1 MYRVFLVILL
11 CLTCATSL
19 AVGADLPSWVGGKTP
34 VHFKR
39 QKQVKQKQVTVA
51 KPKKIG
57 INLLPIDAIPEKP
70 EVVVKN
76 SPLAVPSTSSANLSW
91 VLDPL
96 VANADGGKNE
106 GSASVTGNIIVDTPG
121 TSCDP
126 EMIVD
131 LEGHIV
137 KTVKSTARLD
147 INVGKIHRSVVWNSD
162 DVKSGTFNIT
172 LKEKVEACVLGDYIP
187 VSALAFVTKEGEGY
201 TVMVSLEKITVRHA
215 VSDIVGSQ

>member
-1 MYRVFLVILL
+1 MYRVLFIILL
-11 CLTCATSL
+11 SMTCATSP
-19 AVGADLPSWVGGKTP
+19 AVGADVPSWAGGKTQ
-34 VHFKR
+34 VHSK
-39 QKQVKQKQVTVA
+39 KQKPVKVTVM
-51 KPKKIG
+51 KLKKTDFKSQ
-57 INLLPIDAIPEKP
+57 PIDAIPKKS
-70 EVVVKN
+70 EVAIK
-76 SPLAVPSTSSANLSW
+76 SPPPVAPATSSANLSW

-106 GSASVTGNIIVDTPG
+106 GSASVSGNIIVDTPG

-137 KTVKSTARLD
+137 KTVNSTARLD
-147 INVGKIHRSVVWNSD
+147 IHVGKIHRSVVWNSD

-187 VSALAFVTKEGEGY
+187 ASALAFVTKEGDGHAA
-201 TVMVSLEKITVRHA
+201 MVSLEKITVRHS